1 MLEEVLWLYDP
12 SVARQWH
19 HKVHLV
25 PAVNTNN
32 WDKIDI
38 MLPHQYQR
46 DVEREM
52 IEEDLRRN
60 YAHVELEN
68 WSMYEKTG
76 YEWKKKSNDQ
86 YSANACG
93 PSAKLNG
100 LILEP
105 SYVNRG
111 ASLINSSDIN
121 TTIETCKQRSYSR
134 HRPINIP
141 CMAFVNCR
149 KILPYQVAQ

>member
-76 YEWKKKSNDQ
+76 YERKKKSNDQ
-86 YSANACG
+86 YSQQMLVAHLQSWMAY
-93 PSAKLNG
+93 S
-100 LILEP
+100 
-105 SYVNRG
+105 R
-111 ASLINSSDIN
+111 
-121 TTIETCKQRSYSR
+121 TIICKQRGLSD
-134 HRPINIP
+134 
-141 CMAFVNCR
+141 
-149 KILPYQVAQ
+149 K

>member
-76 YEWKKKSNDQ
+76 YERKKKEQWSIL
-86 YSANACG
+86 SKCLW
-93 PSAKLNG
+93 PICKVEW

-105 SYVNRG
+105 SDVNRG

-121 TTIETCKQRSYSR
+121 TTIETCKQRSYSC